1 MNITFLL
8 GNGFDI
14 NFGLKTS
21 YKSFY
26 NYLKK
31 SKIRNKLIE
40 NILSDLECEL
50 WSDLELGLGN
60 YLSNINAESEIEDFL
75 NEKETVE
82 SLLVDY

>member
-8 GNGFDI
+8 GNGFDM
-14 NFGLKTS
+14 NFGLKTG

-31 SKIRNKLIE
+31 SKTRNKLIN
-40 NILSDLECEL
+40 NILSNSECEL

-60 YLSNINAESEIEDFL
+60 YLSNINTENEIE
-75 NEKETVE
+75 
-82 SLLVDY
+82 